1 MNPQGLLS
9 VKEVSSYLG
18 VSPSTVYRLAEN
30 REIPFIK
37 RSGLGVRFCQ
47 KSVGEWLEKSTHRE
61 AEKRLNYIINQ
72 QYNLTLPPSNCI
84 FSIDGKYK
92 EGGKGEMAK
101 HAKSKSRY
109 NFGFGAIY
117 SRKTVRGNQRWYLD
131 YYSKS
136 GKRVQEVVKHAG
148 CKEDALIALR
158 TKAQSILRG
167 QTGEDGGD
175 PGFKEFSEEYLR
187 EYAVKR
193 KRSWRSD
200 QCYLRGH
207 LVPFFGNMR
216 LSEITRQNV
225 EQYSSRRVEE
235 GVKKSTVNREL
246 AVLRKMMFKAI
257 DWGRL
262 DQNPVQKED
271 FFQGEEQSKE
281 RVLTP
286 DEQIRLLQASAASL
300 KPILITALNTGMRRG
315 EILGLEW
322 ERVDLKNR
330 KITLACTNTK
340 NKKRREIP
348 INEELFSLLATLRA
362 GANGSQYVFPNPFTG
377 RPLLDAKCAFYR
389 ACKRAG
395 IKGLRF
401 HDLRH
406 TFASR
411 LSARGVDLNT
421 IRELLGH
428 GSIRMTQRYL
438 HSNQALKR
446 NAVESLVDR
455 AEESGSEGAGLLH
468 GRDIPAPVQRVSPVT
483 DSISTN

>member
-1 MNPQGLLS
+1 MDRLLTVREAAEKLNCHPHS
-9 VKEVSSYLG
+9 
-18 VSPSTVYRLAEN
+18 VYRLVESN
-30 REIPFIK
+30 EIPHIK
-37 RSGLGVRFCQ
+37 RPGIGLRF
-47 KSVGEWLEKSTHRE
+47 KNSRLEEWLEKSTKT
-61 AEKRLNYIINQ
+61 ALEKRLNYIDNQ
-72 QYNLTLPPSNCI
+72 LFGLTLPPNNRIVIS
-84 FSIDGKYK
+84 DGKHK
-92 EGGKGEMAK
+92 GGKGEMAK
-101 HAKSKSRY
+101 YAKSKSRY

-131 YYSKS
+131 YYSES
-136 GKRVQEVVKHAG
+136 GKRVQEVVRHAG

-158 TKAQSILRG
+158 TKVQSILRG
-167 QTGEDGGD
+167 QSGKDGGG

-193 KRSWRSD
+193 KRSWKSD
-200 QCYLRGH
+200 QCYLRAH
-207 LVPFFGNMR
+207 LIPFFGNMR
-216 LSEITRQNV
+216 LSEITRKNV

-262 DQNPVQKED
+262 DKNPVQRED

-286 DEQIRLLQASAASL
+286 YEQARLLQVSSVSL

-322 ERVDLKNR
+322 EHVDLKNR

-362 GANGSQYVFPNPFTG
+362 GANGSPYVFPNPFTG
-377 RPLLDAKCAFYR
+377 RPLQDAKSAFYR
-389 ACKRAG
+389 ACKKAG

-446 NAVESLVDR
+446 DAVECLVER
-455 AEESGSEGAGLLH
+455 AENLGSEGAGLLH
-468 GRDIPAPVQRVSPVT
+468 GRDIPVAVQRVNPVT
-483 DSISTN
+483 DCISDN